1 MAVQNF
7 RSGLPLALRQNICVF
22 FIWATHDSTQLEA
35 IYSEV
40 ANLVDKDTF
49 LQFYHYATSKPHG
62 FLTIE
67 TSATPGKQFRSD
79 FDTFLHVDKNYS
91 HSDSDS

>member
-7 RSGLPLALRQNICVF
+7 RSGIPLALRQNICVF
-22 FIWATHDSTQLEA
+22 FIWATHDATQLEA

-40 ANLVDKDTF
+40 ANLVGKDEF
-49 LQFYHYATSKPHG
+49 LDLYHDATSKPHG

-67 TSATPGKQFRSD
+67 TSAPVGKQFRSD
-79 FDTFLHVDKNYS
+79 FDTFLHVDKNHS

>member
-22 FIWATHDSTQLEA
+22 FLRSTHDSGQLDA
-35 IYSEV
+35 IYSKV
-40 ANLVDKDTF
+40 ANLIDEETF
-49 LQFYHYATSKPHG
+49 LEYYHEETDKPHG

-67 TSATPGKQFRSD
+67 TSAAPGKQFRAD
-79 FDTFLHVDKNYS
+79 FETFLESVKNKLS
-91 HSDSDS
+91 